1 MKIFEGK
8 SPTERN
14 KLIAALV
21 LGALALLTLVY
32 TFGGM
37 FTGGRKTTV
46 TVNVSPTPTPTA
58 STGSTQ
64 TSPIQSVSQEQI
76 TSDSLTRPVVYTPGS
91 FYAPDAG
98 RNIFAFYEPPAPT
111 PPVYEVKYDTPKP
124 TPPATPAPTPPIL
137 LGYISPQSVYAGSK
151 NFRLELNGDKFTP
164 DSLIFWNGSQIP
176 TNFVNGQRL
185 TADISSGLITGE
197 GQRTIE
203 IRTPDGKYSNS
214 VMISVQ
220 APPKPNYQYIGMIAR
235 RRNNNDTAYLQEPN
249 KPTPFGMRLNDLDPS
264 QRFRMVSISAREVI
278 LEDTN
283 LGFRH
288 PIPLT
293 RPSGGAGGRTTTT
306 DGRGGFGDRNTPGRF
321 SNEGVTNITPYNPTL
336 PQTQEIPGIPS
347 NIPRYIPPTPQQQQ
361 QQKKEVD
368 DDDED
373 GDN

>member
-14 KLIAALV
+14 KLIAAMV

-37 FTGGRKTTV
+37 LTGGKKTTV
-46 TVNVSPTPTPTA
+46 TVNVSPTPTATV
-58 STGSTQ
+58 SNGSTQ
-64 TSPIQSVSQEQI
+64 TSQIQVLTSEQI
-76 TSDSLTRPVVYTPGS
+76 NEGALTTPVVYTPGS

-98 RNIFAFYEPPAPT
+98 RNIFAFYEPP
-111 PPVYEVKYDTPKP
+111 KP
-124 TPPATPAPTPPIL
+124 TPYVYVAKVEPQKPTPVITPAPTPPIL
-137 LGYISPQSVYAGSK
+137 LGYISPQSIFAGSK
-151 NFRLELNGDKFTP
+151 SFRLELNGDKIP
-164 DSLIFWNGSQIP
+164 SDALVFWNGSQIP
-176 TNFVNGQRL
+176 TNYVNEQKL
-185 TADISSGLITGE
+185 TADISAGLITGE

-203 IRTPDGKYSNS
+203 IRTPDGSKYSNPI
-214 VMISVQ
+214 MMNVQ
-220 APPKPNYQYIGMIAR
+220 APPRPNYQYIGMIAR
-235 RRNNNDTAYLQEPN
+235 RRSNNDTAYLQEPS

-264 QRFRMVSISAREVI
+264 QRFRMVSISAKEVI

-293 RPSGGAGGRTTTT
+293 RPAGGAGGGRT

-321 SNEGVTNITPYNPTL
+321 SNEGVTTITPYNPTL
-336 PQTQEIPGIPS
+336 PQTQEIPGIPN

-361 QQKKEVD
+361 QQKKDVD